1 MADKPRRAQGDGT
14 LFKDS
19 RGYWVGGVQLAPGPD
34 GKRRAAEFVVPDF
47 VAERELCQY
56 LEDLFHESATPTNGD
71 VVQLFGGDK
80 WPT

>member
-1 MADKPRRAQGDGT
+1 MRELCFSVFGALVAIRAQEA
-14 LFKDS
+14 
-19 RGYWVGGVQLAPGPD
+19 GGWTAFRLGPD